1 MIYHTRI
8 QSHHQSLIAKTW
20 RCKWMITNVATILTH
35 PTLQLFSLHSSND
48 FECRVFL
55 DIPTSWVV
63 RYQYRLPKHQWNVQH
78 EDVPGWC
85 SPLWSV
91 LLEPARTV
99 VFHWILSHWWPWTSV
114 RVEFVWSCNFWD
126 SIYECFHCWSVFYCP
141 CSEARKFPTLAEPK
155 CLLHAIVS
163 GQHLLPATSSVQ
175 FGVLTTSGL
184 IMSVK
189 SMRSVTART
198 SSSSEQCLPKL
209 QDAQLKHFSKHCWNQ

>member
-35 PTLQLFSLHSSND
+35 PTLQLCSLHSSND

-55 DIPTSWVV
+55 DITSWVV
-63 RYQYRLPKHQWNVQH
+63 RYQYRLPKAPMKRAAWGRAGLMFASVK
-78 EDVPGWC
+78 C
-85 SPLWSV
+85 SAWTCPNSGVWLNFKSFYGLGPLYELNLFEV
-91 LLEPARTV
+91 A
-99 VFHWILSHWWPWTSV
+99 TS
-114 RVEFVWSCNFWD
+114 ETL
-126 SIYECFHCWSVFYCP
+126 YECFHCWSVFYCP

-198 SSSSEQCLPKL
+198 SSSSEQCLPKI